1 MIALVQRV
9 VSSSVSINNNLKSQI
24 SGLGLLIFLCITKKD
39 SKKDAE
45 NLYNKVSNFRI
56 FPDNQK
62 NMNLSV
68 KDVSGSIMIVSQFTL
83 CGNLNNGRRP
93 SFENA
98 AEPSKAKKL
107 YNVFIDMFKTN
118 NLNVESGEFG
128 KNMDVS
134 LVNMGPVTF
143 YFDTDK
149 YEK

>member
-24 SGLGLLIFLCITKKD
+24 NGLGLLIFLCITKND
-39 SKKDAE
+39 SKKDAKK
-45 NLYNKVSNFRI
+45 LYNKISNFRI
-56 FPDNQK
+56 FPDNRK

-68 KDVSGSIMIVSQFTL
+68 KDVSGSVMIVSQFTL

-98 AEPSKAKKL
+98 AAPSKAKKL

-118 NLNVESGEFG
+118 DLNVESGDFG